1 MRVVKPVVPIVLIIG
16 ICFLIF
22 AAPEISHSQKA
33 AKPAIARIW
42 QGKVSPAKADEYEKY
57 LKDNGVP
64 KMTSTAGNLGI
75 QILRRPSSDAVEFI
89 VITYWESEDAIK
101 KVVGADVDKAY
112 SLPRD
117 SEFLMEPV
125 KTVRHYQIALSEL
138 K

>member
-1 MRVVKPVVPIVLIIG
+1 MNLVKSVVPLLLIIG

-22 AAPEISHSQKA
+22 AAPETSHTQS

-42 QGKVSPAKADEYEKY
+42 QGRVATAKADEYEKY
-57 LKDNGVP
+57 LTDNGVP

-75 QILRRPSSDAVEFI
+75 QILRRPASDGVEFI
-89 VITYWESEDAIK
+89 VITYWESQDAIK
-101 KVVGADVDKAY
+101 KVVGEDIDRAY

-117 SEFLMEPV
+117 PEFLLEPV
-125 KTVRHYQIALSEL
+125 KTVRHYQIAVNEL